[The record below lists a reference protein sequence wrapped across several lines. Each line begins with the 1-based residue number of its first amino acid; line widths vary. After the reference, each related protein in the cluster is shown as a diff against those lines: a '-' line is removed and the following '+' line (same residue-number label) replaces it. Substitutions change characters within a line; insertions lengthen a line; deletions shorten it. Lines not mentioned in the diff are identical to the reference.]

1 MRLLKESLFVGVFIS
16 VLGLIL
22 HYLSMKYYE
31 EHDMNKYKTLGLHL
45 FLIGVSGHLILEYF
59 GVNKMYCLE
68 SAKVDT
74 ITLVQ

>member
-59 GVNKMYCLE
+59 GDWIGELNSQFWLLL
-68 SAKVDT
+68 SF
-74 ITLVQ
+74 

>member
-45 FLIGVSGHLILEYF
+45 CLIGVSGHLILEYF